1 MYKFYQKVSGIIIKD
16 AHMTKKNLGY
26 KAGSGFVWS
35 RPETK
40 NLVRIIQEPNFLKK
54 L

>member
-1 MYKFYQKVSGIIIKD
+1 MYKFYRKVSGIIIED
-16 AHMTKKNLGY
+16 AHMTKKNSGY
-26 KAGSGFVWS
+26 KVGSGFVWS

-40 NLVRIIQEPNFLKK
+40 YLVRIIQEPNSFKK